1 MSKTV
6 LVGLIGAGIQLSKTP
21 AMHEQEGQ
29 LNGLGY
35 VYRLIDLDVLGLST
49 DNLEELLLCAE
60 RTGFTGLNVTAPAK
74 QAIIPFL
81 DEISP
86 EACAIG
92 AVNTVI
98 LKDGRRIG
106 HNTDC
111 SGFGEGF
118 RRGLADVKRDRVVQ
132 MGAGGAGA
140 AVARALL
147 LEGVDNLTI
156 FDVDASRA
164 EQLVDNL
171 NKHIPGGRATT
182 GGDLDIALNSADG
195 LVNTTPMGMAK
206 FPGMPV
212 PRRLLRPELWVA
224 DVVYFPLETE
234 LLQAARELGCQTLGG
249 GAMAVFQ
256 AVKAFELFTGIT
268 PDADRM
274 SRHFSALI

>member
-1 MSKTV
+1 M
-6 LVGLIGAGIQLSKTP
+6 
-21 AMHEQEGQ
+21 
-29 LNGLGY
+29 
-35 VYRLIDLDVLGLST
+35 
-49 DNLEELLLCAE
+49 
-60 RTGFTGLNVTAPAK
+60 
-74 QAIIPFL
+74 
-81 DEISP
+81 
-86 EACAIG
+86 
-92 AVNTVI
+92 
-98 LKDGRRIG
+98 
-106 HNTDC
+106 
-111 SGFGEGF
+111 
-118 RRGLADVKRDRVVQ
+118 
-132 MGAGGAGA
+132 
-140 AVARALL
+140 ARALL